1 MRTEAAKLVTFRLG
15 DDLFAADIFAVER
28 VLRYQPPTS
37 VPDMPTWVEGVVEY
51 QQRVVPVVSL
61 RRRFE
66 LQDLPVRPET
76 RILVLNAGGEWIG
89 AVVDAVIEVSGVQ
102 QEQISPP
109 PTFFRG
115 LAGEFLKGIVRSA
128 ERLVIVLDVGRLL
141 AETGRLVLERTA
153 PAPEAV
159 ARG

>member
-1 MRTEAAKLVTFRLG
+1 MKSDATKLVTFRLG

-28 VLRYQPPTS
+28 VLRYQTPTS
-37 VPDMPTWVEGVVEY
+37 VPDMPSWVEGVVEY

-66 LQDLPVRPET
+66 LEDMPVRPET

-102 QEQISPP
+102 PEQISPP

-115 LAGEFLKGIVRSA
+115 LAGEFLKGIVRSG
-128 ERLVIVLDVGRLL
+128 ERLIIVLDVGRLL
-141 AETGRLVLERTA
+141 SETGRLVLERA
-153 PAPEAV
+153 AAEA
-159 ARG
+159 ATRG

>member
-1 MRTEAAKLVTFRLG
+1 MKIDSTKLVTFRLG

-28 VLRYQPPTS
+28 VLRYQLPTS
-37 VPDMPTWVEGVVEY
+37 VPDMPAWVEGVVEY

-66 LQDLPVRPET
+66 LEDVPVRPET

-89 AVVDAVIEVSGVQ
+89 AVVDAVIEVTGVQ
-102 QEQISPP
+102 EEQMSPP
-109 PTFFRG
+109 PALFRG
-115 LAGEFLKGIVRSA
+115 LAGQYLKGIVRSG
-128 ERLVIVLDVGRLL
+128 EKLVIVLDVGKLL
-141 AETGRLVLERTA
+141 AETGRLVLERA
-153 PAPEAV
+153 AAELP